1 MWRGSRCIVS
11 SSWMTEL
18 LTLCSMLIL
27 NTSWRWL
34 WNRSVR
40 HYPQLGPSGEGRT
53 NCTASPPSAV
63 LASLPVQTF
72 ATDTLT
78 RPSDA
83 ETHREIVHRN
93 MFSSNLQQRTAKLK
107 EWSLLA
113 HVKTS
118 GSLPQKAG
126 KRTKNGEKTL
136 SQSPVCADSLSS
148 RSAELRLTF
157 YIFHWITPHM
167 KFTLNSLKS

>member
-27 NTSWRWL
+27 
-34 WNRSVR
+34 WNPSVR
-40 HYPQLGPSGEGRT
+40 HYPQLEGEGRS
-53 NCTASPPSAV
+53 NCTASPPSSV
-63 LASLPVQTF
+63 LASLPMQTF

-78 RPSDA
+78 CPSDA
-83 ETHREIVHRN
+83 ETHCEMVHRN
-93 MFSSNLQQRTAKLK
+93 TFSSNLQQRTAKLK

-113 HVKTS
+113 DVKTS

-126 KRTKNGEKTL
+126 KRTRKGEKTL
-136 SQSPVCADSLSS
+136 SQSPACADSLSS